1 VDREQITRMEV
12 KVAGEYGYAGK
23 ILRVDLTSGHITTMP
38 TMDYADKFIGGM
50 GVAARIYWDEASPD
64 VSAFAPENP
73 LIFVTGPACGF
84 SGIAGS
90 MWQVHGKSPLTIPEH
105 FCYGNLGGTWGA
117 QLKFAGYDG
126 ILIEGKSERLS
137 YLLIDGD
144 TILVQDAT
152 SLKGKGAVETR
163 QILKRELGESVK
175 VAAIGPAGENMV
187 AFANIIAD
195 DDSSASGGMGA
206 VMGSKNLKVVVVRGQ
221 RRPAA
226 ARPEKLQELAR
237 HLRRLKEEAKEADF
251 GLIPGP
257 KMKKQLCYGCISGCH
272 RAVLEA
278 VNGDQGKYMCQSG
291 IFYQY
296 RAQRYY
302 GKWNEVP
309 FYANRLCDNCGIDTR
324 VMETML
330 AWLIRCFRAGILTE
344 ENTTLPFSKFGS
356 LEFIEALVR
365 MISLREG
372 LGDILAQGTVGA
384 ANNLGSE
391 AKALITDYV
400 IHSTGQAFDTDPRMD
415 IITGLLY
422 VMQPR
427 EHAAV
432 NTISGSV
439 GKWRE
444 WVKGVEGAYLSTDV
458 LQAITQKLFGSV
470 NVVDF
475 STDEGKAF
483 AVKQIQDRWSVRE
496 SLILCGFAWPI
507 VDVAWSD
514 KHLGDPTLENQVF
527 SAVTGKEVDEE
538 GVNKMG
544 EAIFNLRRAIFAREG
559 RKGRESEV
567 LPEIFYTRP
576 YRDRVNP
583 EDPCLMPGRAGEVI
597 SKKGAVVDRER
608 FEKLK
613 DEYYQLRQW
622 DIASGIQKKSTLDEL
637 GLHDIVVN
645 LEQKGLVV

>member
-1 VDREQITRMEV
+1 MEV
-12 KVAGEYGYAGK
+12 KVARKYGYAGK
-23 ILRVDLTSGHITTMP
+23 MLRVDLTSGHIKTMP
-38 TMDYADKFIGGM
+38 TTDYADRFIGGM
-50 GVAARIYWDEASPD
+50 GVAARVYWDEALPD

-73 LIFVTGPACGF
+73 LIFVTGPTCGF

-90 MWQVHGKSPLTIPEH
+90 MWQVHGKSPLTSPQH

-126 ILIEGKSERLS
+126 ILIQGKSERLS

-144 TILVQDAT
+144 TISVRDAT
-152 SLKGKGAVETR
+152 FLKGKGAVETR
-163 QILKRELGESVK
+163 QMLKQELGESVK
-175 VAAIGPAGENMV
+175 VAAIGPAGENMI

-195 DDSSASGGMGA
+195 DDSSASAGMGA
-206 VMGSKNLKVVVVRGQ
+206 VMGSKNLKAVVVRG
-221 RRPAA
+221 RKRPVAA
-226 ARPEKLQELAR
+226 KPEKLKELAR
-237 HLRRLKEEAKEADF
+237 QLRRLKEGVKEADF

-257 KMKKQLCYGCISGCH
+257 KMKQQLCYGCISGCH
-272 RAVLEA
+272 RAVLET
-278 VNGDQGKYMCQSG
+278 VNGEQGKYMCQSG

-302 GKWNEVP
+302 GEWNEVP
-309 FYANRLCDNCGIDTR
+309 FYADRLCDNYGIDTR

-330 AWLIRCFRAGILTE
+330 AWLIRCYRAGILTE
-344 ENTTLPFSKFGS
+344 ANTALPFSKFGS
-356 LEFIEALVR
+356 LEFIEALAR
-365 MISLREG
+365 IISLREG
-372 LGDILAQGTVGA
+372 FGDILAQGVVGA
-384 ANNLGSE
+384 ASNLGSE
-391 AKALITDYV
+391 AKAPIADYF

-432 NTISGSV
+432 STISGSI

-444 WVKGVEGAYLSTDV
+444 WVKGVEGSYLSTDI
-458 LQAITQKLFGSV
+458 LQAISRKLFGNV
-470 NVVDF
+470 NAVDF

-483 AVKQIQDRWSVRE
+483 AVKQIQDQWSVRE

-507 VDVAWSD
+507 LDVAWSD
-514 KHLGDPTLENQVF
+514 NHLGDPTIENQVF
-527 SAVTGKEVDEE
+527 SAVTGNEVDEE
-538 GVNKMG
+538 GLNKMG

-559 RKGRESEV
+559 RKDRQSEV

-583 EDPCLMPGRAGEVI
+583 EDLCLMPGKAGEVV
-597 SKKGAVVDRER
+597 SRKGAVVDREG

-613 DEYYQLRQW
+613 DDYYRLRQW
-622 DIASGIQKKSTLDEL
+622 NVARGTQTKSKLDEL
-637 GLHDIVVN
+637 GLHDIVGD